1 MPPQWPQPFLLV
13 IILLKVFTSS
23 TAGRDHTI
31 ACNMSES
38 AEFTIGEEKQEYECI
53 LCRILQVMLVW
64 QENVQCLTGPIQ
76 SCTERMLLCHSE
88 YKRFPFL
95 KKNKNKNTTIY
106 TSPTCLLPPS
116 TYTSMVGI
124 MIYIPANQDLN
135 RWQGVFWFSEMD
147 LNDFKLEKEGRPSSE
162 KYILPAFAWMWLH
175 LVADKHRNCS
185 CH

>member
-64 QENVQCLTGPIQ
+64 QENVQCFTGPIQ
-76 SCTERMLLCHSE
+76 SCTERTLLCHSE

-95 KKNKNKNTTIY
+95 KKKTKNKHHHTHLSHLPPPPFHIHFYGRGYDIY
-106 TSPTCLLPPS
+106 TCQPGPKQMAGSILIFCD
-116 TYTSMVGI
+116 G
-124 MIYIPANQDLN
+124 
-135 RWQGVFWFSEMD
+135 FKWF
-147 LNDFKLEKEGRPSSE
+147 
-162 KYILPAFAWMWLH
+162 
-175 LVADKHRNCS
+175 
-185 CH
+185 